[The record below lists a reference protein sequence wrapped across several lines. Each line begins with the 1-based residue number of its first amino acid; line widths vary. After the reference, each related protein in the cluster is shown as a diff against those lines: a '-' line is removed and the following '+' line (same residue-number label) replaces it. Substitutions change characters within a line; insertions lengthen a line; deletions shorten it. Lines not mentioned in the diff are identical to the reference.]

1 VGGTFQGSTVSGTT
15 FTAQAL
21 TGSCITGTLTASSTA
36 AATMGALFTTNQT
49 AATALSTAQTAQG
62 SAATALS
69 TAQTAQGSAATA
81 LSTAQTAQGSAATAL
96 STAQAAQTAAAQA
109 AAQGSAAQT
118 AAAQASAQAATKLP
132 LAGGTLSA
140 ALAVQGTITAT
151 QTISSQTGDVIAFA
165 SDDRL
170 KNRIVNIQGALGKV
184 SNLNGFLYTFNDIGR
199 SFGFDGEQHVGV
211 SAQEIQKVLP
221 EVIKPAPFDLEF
233 KTGNNY
239 MTVQYDKVV
248 PLLIEA
254 IKEETTKRQELEERI
269 KQLEKLLSTN

>member
-1 VGGTFQGSTVSGTT
+1 VSGTTYTAASGFSGPAHTGATFVGGTFQGAAIVGGTVQGAA
-15 FTAQAL
+15 FV
-21 TGSCITGTLTASSTA
+21 SS
-36 AATMGALFTTNQT
+36 ATI
-49 AATALSTAQTAQG
+49 
-62 SAATALS
+62 
-69 TAQTAQGSAATA
+69 
-81 LSTAQTAQGSAATAL
+81 
-96 STAQAAQTAAAQA
+96 QAA
-109 AAQGSAAQT
+109 
-118 AAAQASAQAATKLP
+118 
-132 LAGGTLSA
+132 
-140 ALAVQGTITAT
+140 
-151 QTISSQTGDVIAFA
+151 QTISSQTGDVIAYA

-254 IKEETTKRQELEERI
+254 IKEETLKRQELEERI
-269 KQLEKLLSTN
+269 KHLEKLLSTK